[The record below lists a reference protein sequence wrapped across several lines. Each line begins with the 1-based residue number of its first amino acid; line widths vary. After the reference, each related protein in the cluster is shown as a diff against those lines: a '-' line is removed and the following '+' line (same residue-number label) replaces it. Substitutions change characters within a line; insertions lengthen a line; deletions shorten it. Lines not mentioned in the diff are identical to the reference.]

1 MKHQGKGRIFGRK
14 AGQRRALMKSLAS
27 SFFSLG
33 KIKTTE
39 AKAKEVRPHIEKWIT
54 HAKNPTLANRR
65 ILAATFSDKVVKEII
80 GHGVAHKERPG
91 GYTRITK
98 LARRPGDAAK
108 MAVIELVSTKGG
120 SASGGK

>member
-1 MKHQGKGRIFGRK
+1 MKHQGKARILGRK
-14 AGQRRALMKSLAS
+14 SGQRRALIKSLAS

-54 HAKNPTLANRR
+54 RAKNPTLANRR
-65 ILAATFSDKVVKEII
+65 ILAATFSDNVVKEII
-80 GHGVAHKERPG
+80 GHGIVHKERPG

-108 MAVIELVSTKGG
+108 MAIIELVSAEGG
-120 SASGGK
+120 SAFGGK